1 MTAFLDYIISIF
13 YWNIILLIND
23 GYSFYCLEAGIA
35 QLSSFSLFCFSQRWQ
50 SGLSSVTRLSDL
62 IPDYWILVMGCNFLC
77 FGLKAWALC
86 SLFMAFVLWI
96 GRFCRKVETSNEC
109 RGLIFTS
116 STRKCFLGW
125 DSKYLLG

>member
-1 MTAFLDYIISIF
+1 MTAFLDYIVPIF

-23 GYSFYCLEAGIA
+23 DYSSYCLEAGIA
-35 QLSSFSLFCFSQRWQ
+35 QLSSSSLFCSSQHWQ

-62 IPDYWILVMGCNFLC
+62 IRDYWILIMGYSFLC
-77 FGLKAWALC
+77 FDLKAWALC
-86 SLFMAFVLWI
+86 SLFRAFALWI

-116 STRKCFLGW
+116 SPRKWSLGW
-125 DSKYLLG
+125 DSKYF